1 MVFSGSAANG
11 CSSNFATEA
20 SGFVSVSN
28 SEDDV
33 EVVVRGDVD
42 ELLEVGCGS
51 VCVEEV
57 SVDVVVVGELFFNFS
72 L

>member
-1 MVFSGSAANG
+1 MHSGSSAND
-11 CSSNFATEA
+11 CSSNFATDA

-33 EVVVRGDVD
+33 EVVVRGEL
-42 ELLEVGCGS
+42 ELLDDGCGS

-57 SVDVVVVGELFFNFS
+57 SVDVVVGAEVFFNFS